1 MTTPEARGGRSFAA
15 DPVVETPGELSPI
28 WAAQLVS
35 CVVDENVGLPD
46 AAVLTFRDPDHEF
59 LQSTG
64 ITIGT
69 PLKVSV
75 VTVSGQARERL
86 FNGEVTGMEVDRDST
101 GSFTVVRAYSKAHRL
116 QRGRKVVAYRNMTAS
131 AIVRK
136 VAAGAGLTCG
146 TVEAAPVTYKQLS
159 QANVSD
165 WDFLQFLAGES
176 GAQVRV
182 DDKGVLQFT
191 KPEKASGAPAPS
203 TPATRNP
210 MVLEYG
216 RNLLALRASLS
227 AADGASQVE
236 VRGWDVI
243 TKKPLVARKP
253 SVNSDTVVP
262 GLSPALAARFGKSS
276 KLTVTDTPYRT
287 QAETTAVADAVAD
300 QVSAG
305 FGELEVLAE
314 GNPRLRAG
322 KPVALGNVGQAF
334 SGKYTATAVQHVLEP
349 HGGYRTTVWVSA
361 SPDRSL
367 TGLVTGAN
375 APGRGPR
382 MPGLAIGVVTDV
394 REQGGAQNGGVRLK
408 FPWLDDTYVTDWVR
422 TVQWG
427 GKGGGGVVSPEVND
441 EVLVGFE
448 QGLLDSPYVIGGL
461 YNGVDKP
468 SPHDIPLIDK
478 TTGKVNRRSIV
489 SRSGHRVELLDARA
503 PGRSGVRLRS
513 ADERLEVFLDNRRD
527 RIELT
532 VYAAKGGTKPL
543 SSVVLDK
550 NGITL
555 DARQGDVSVSGRNV
569 DINGRVGVKIGG
581 RTVDIDGSQ
590 YVNIKGRTGVTVD
603 GGLLGV
609 LKAKLIRI
617 N

>member
-1 MTTPEARGGRSFAA
+1 MSGAESGGRSFAA
-15 DPVVETPGELSPI
+15 DPIVETPGELPQI

-46 AAVLTFRDPDHEF
+46 TAVLTYRDPDHEF
-59 LQSTG
+59 LRATG

-69 PLKVSV
+69 PLRVSV
-75 VTVSGQARERL
+75 MTVKGQARERL
-86 FNGEVTGMEVDRDST
+86 FNGEVTALEIDRDRT

-116 QRGRKVVAYRNMTAS
+116 QRGRKVVAYRNMTAA

-136 VAAGAGLTCG
+136 VAAGAGLAVG
-146 TVEAAPVTYKQLS
+146 KVEAAPVTYKQLS

-165 WDFLQFLAGES
+165 WDFLQYLAGES

-182 DDKGVLQFT
+182 DDKGLLQFT
-191 KPEKASGAPAPS
+191 KPAKASGAPAPS
-203 TPATRNP
+203 TSAVRDP

-227 AADGASQVE
+227 AADGASKVQ
-236 VRGWDVI
+236 VRGWDVT
-243 TKKPLVARKP
+243 TKRPLVAEQP
-253 SVNSDTVVP
+253 SVVSDTVVP
-262 GLSPALAARFGKSS
+262 GLSPSFAARFGKSAVA
-276 KLTVTDTPYRT
+276 VTDTPYRT
-287 QAETTAVADAVAD
+287 QAETTAVAKAAAD

-305 FGELEVLAE
+305 FGELEAVAE
-314 GNPRLRAG
+314 GNPMLRAG

-334 SGKYTATAVQHVLEP
+334 SGRYTATAVQHVLEP

-382 MPGLAIGVVTDV
+382 IPGLAIGVVTDV
-394 REQGGAQNGGVRLK
+394 REPNGSQRGAVRLK

-461 YNGVDKP
+461 YNGVDQP
-468 SPHDIPLIDK
+468 SPHDVPLIDK
-478 TTGKVNRRSIV
+478 TSGKVNRRSVV
-489 SRSGHRVELLDARA
+489 SRSGHRVELLDAAA
-503 PGRSGVRLRS
+503 PGPSGLRLVTG
-513 ADERLEVFLDNRRD
+513 DERLEVRMDDRRD

-532 VYAAKGGTKPL
+532 VYAGRNRPL
-543 SSVVLDK
+543 TSVLLDK

-555 DARQGDVSVSGRNV
+555 DARQGTVTVSGRQ
-569 DINGRVGVKIGG
+569 
-581 RTVDIDGSQ
+581 VDIDG
-590 YVNIKGRTGVTVD
+590 TAGVTIGGRSVQVNGKTD
-603 GGLLGV
+603 VTINGGLLGV
-609 LKAKLIRI
+609 LKARLIRI

>member
-1 MTTPEARGGRSFAA
+1 MSTPEAPGGRSFAA
-15 DPVVETPGELSPI
+15 DPVIETPAELPRI
-28 WAAQLVS
+28 WAAQLVN

-46 AAVLTFRDPDHEF
+46 SAVLTFRDPDHEF
-59 LQSTG
+59 LQKTG

-86 FNGEVTGMEVDRDST
+86 FSGEVTALELDRDRT

-116 QRGRKVVAYRNMTAS
+116 QRGRKVVAYRNMTAA

-146 TVEAAPVTYKQLS
+146 TVEAEPVTYQQLS

-182 DDKGVLQFT
+182 DDKGLLQFT
-191 KPEKASGAPAPS
+191 KPRKASGAPAPS
-203 TPATRNP
+203 TPATRSP

-227 AADGASQVE
+227 AADGAQQVE
-236 VRGWDVI
+236 VRGWDVAN
-243 TKKPLVARKP
+243 KQPLVARKA
-253 SVNSDTVVP
+253 SVDSDTVVP
-262 GLSPALAARFGKSS
+262 GLSPAFAARFGKSS

-287 QAETTAVADAVAD
+287 HAETKAVADATAAE
-300 QVSAG
+300 VSAG
-305 FGELEVLAE
+305 FAELEALVE
-314 GNPRLRAG
+314 GNPKLRAG

-334 SGKYTATAVQHVLEP
+334 SGKYTTTAVQHVLEP
-349 HGGYRTTVWVSA
+349 HGGFRTTVWVSA

-394 REQGGAQNGGVRLK
+394 REPGGAESGGVRLK

-427 GKGGGGVVSPEVND
+427 GKGGGGVFSPEVND

-468 SPHDIPLIDK
+468 SPHDVPLVDR
-478 TTGKVNRRSIV
+478 TTGKVNRRSLV

-503 PGRSGVRLRS
+503 PGSSGVRLTS
-513 ADERLEVFLDNRRD
+513 ADERLEVFLDNRRG

-532 VYAAKGGTKPL
+532 VYAAKGRQRPL
-543 SSVVLDK
+543 SSVLLDK
-550 NGITL
+550 KGITL
-555 DARQGDVSVSGRNV
+555 DAGRGDVSVSGRNV
-569 DINGRVGVKIGG
+569 DIQGRVGVKIGG
-581 RTVDIDGSQ
+581 RTVSVNGSSD
-590 YVNIKGRTGVTVD
+590 VTVD

>member
-1 MTTPEARGGRSFAA
+1 MTTPGERGGRSFAA
-15 DPVVETPGELSPI
+15 DPVVETPGELPPV
-28 WAAQLVS
+28 WATQLVS

-59 LQSTG
+59 LRATG
-64 ITIGT
+64 VTIGT
-69 PLKVSV
+69 PLRVSV
-75 VTVSGQARERL
+75 VTVSGGARERL
-86 FNGEVTGMEVDRDST
+86 FNGEVTALEVDRDRT

-116 QRGRKVVAYRNMTAS
+116 QRGRKVVAYRNMTAA

-146 TVEAAPVTYKQLS
+146 TVQAAPVTYKQLS

-165 WDFLQFLAGES
+165 WEFLEFLAAES

-182 DDKGVLQFT
+182 DDKGLLQFT
-191 KPEKASGAPAPS
+191 RPRKASGAPAPS
-203 TPATRNP
+203 TSAARNP
-210 MVLEYG
+210 LVLEYG
-216 RNLLALRASLS
+216 RNLLSLRASLS
-227 AADGASQVE
+227 AADGAQQVE
-236 VRGWDVI
+236 VRGWDVT
-243 TKKPLVARKP
+243 TKRPLVARQP
-253 SVNSDTVVP
+253 SVSSDTVVP
-262 GLSPALAARFGKSS
+262 GLSPALAARFGTSS

-287 QAETTAVADAVAD
+287 QAETTAVADAVAG

-305 FGELEVLAE
+305 FGEWEAVAE
-314 GNPRLRAG
+314 GNPLLRAG

-334 SGKYTATAVQHVLEP
+334 SGRYTATAVRHVLEP
-349 HGGYRTTVWVSA
+349 HGGYQTTVWVGG

-375 APGRGPR
+375 AASRGPR

-394 REQGGAQNGGVRLK
+394 REPAGSERGAVKVK
-408 FPWLDDTYVTDWVR
+408 FPWLDDTYVSDWVR

-427 GKGGGGVVSPEVND
+427 GRGGGGVVSPEVND

-468 SPHDIPLIDK
+468 SPHDVQLIDK
-478 TTGKVNRRSIV
+478 TTGRVNRRSIV

-503 PGRSGVRLRS
+503 PGPSGVRLMS
-513 ADERLEVFLDNRRD
+513 ADERLEVFLDDRRD

-532 VYAAKGGTKPL
+532 VYAAKGRRKPL
-543 SSVVLDK
+543 TSVLLDK
-550 NGITL
+550 TGITL
-555 DARQGDVSVSGRNV
+555 DAGRGNVSVSGRNV
-569 DINGRVGVKIGG
+569 DIQGRVGVKIGG
-581 RTVDIDGSQ
+581 RRVSVDGSSD
-590 YVNIKGRTGVTVD
+590 VTID

>member
-1 MTTPEARGGRSFAA
+1 MSTPEARGGRSFAA
-15 DPVVETPGELSPI
+15 DPVIETPAELPRI
-28 WAAQLVS
+28 WAAQLVN

-46 AAVLTFRDPDHEF
+46 SAVLTFRDPDHEF
-59 LQSTG
+59 LQDVG

-75 VTVSGQARERL
+75 VTVSGQAREQL
-86 FNGEVTGMEVDRDST
+86 FGGEVTALELDRDRT
-101 GSFTVVRAYSKAHRL
+101 GSFTVVRAHSKEHRL
-116 QRGRKVVAYRNMTAS
+116 QRGRKVVAYRNMTVA

-146 TVEAAPVTYKQLS
+146 KVDAEPVTYQQLS

-182 DDKGVLQFT
+182 DDMGLLHFT
-191 KPEKASGAPAPS
+191 KQRKASGAPAPS
-203 TPATRNP
+203 TSATRSP
-210 MVLEYG
+210 MVLEHG
-216 RNLLALRASLS
+216 GNLLALRASLS
-227 AADGASQVE
+227 AAAGAQQVE
-236 VRGWDVI
+236 VRGWDVAN
-243 TKKPLVARKP
+243 KQPLVARKP
-253 SVNSDTVVP
+253 SVDSDTVMP
-262 GLSPALAARFGKSS
+262 GLSPAFAARFGTSS
-276 KLTVTDTPYRT
+276 KLTVTDTPYRSL
-287 QAETTAVADAVAD
+287 AEAEAVADAVAAE
-300 QVSAG
+300 VSAG
-305 FGELEVLAE
+305 FGELEALVL
-314 GNPRLRAG
+314 GNPKLRAG
-322 KPVALGNVGQAF
+322 VPVALGNVGQAF

-361 SPDRSL
+361 GTDRSL
-367 TGLVTGAN
+367 TGLVAGGNVPGN

-382 MPGLAIGVVTDV
+382 MPGLAIGVVTGV
-394 REQGGAQNGGVRLK
+394 REPGGAESGGVQLK

-427 GKGGGGVVSPEVND
+427 GKGGGGVFSPEVND

-468 SPHDIPLIDK
+468 SPHDVPLVDR
-478 TTGKVNRRSIV
+478 TTGKVNRRSLV

-503 PGRSGVRLRS
+503 PGPSGVRVTS

-532 VYAAKGGTKPL
+532 VYAGKGRQRPL
-543 SSVVLDK
+543 SSVLLDK
-550 NGITL
+550 KGITL
-555 DARQGDVSVSGRNV
+555 DAGRGDVSVSGRNV
-569 DINGRVGVKIGG
+569 DIQGRVGVKIGG
-581 RTVDIDGSQ
+581 RTVSVNGSSD
-590 YVNIKGRTGVTVD
+590 VTVD

>member
-15 DPVVETPGELSPI
+15 DPVIETPAELPQV

-35 CVVDENVGLPD
+35 CVVDESMSLPD

-59 LQSTG
+59 LQKTG

-69 PLKVSV
+69 PLRVSV

-86 FNGEVTGMEVDRDST
+86 FSGEVTALELDRDRT

-116 QRGRKVVAYRNMTAS
+116 QRGRKVVAFRNMTAE

-136 VAAGAGLTCG
+136 VAAGAGLACG
-146 TVEAAPVTYKQLS
+146 TVEAGPVTYTQLS

-165 WDFLQFLAGES
+165 WDFLQFLAAES
-176 GAQVRV
+176 GARVRV
-182 DDKGVLQFT
+182 DDKDLLQFT
-191 KPEKASGAPAPS
+191 TPRKASGAPAPS
-203 TPATRNP
+203 TPATRSP

-216 RNLLALRASLS
+216 RNLLALRAALS
-227 AADGASQVE
+227 AADGAQQVE
-236 VRGWDVI
+236 VRGWDVT
-243 TKKPLVARKP
+243 TKRPLVAAKA
-253 SVNSDTVVP
+253 SVDSETAVP
-262 GLSPALAARFGKSS
+262 GLSPAFAARFGTA

-287 QAETTAVADAVAD
+287 HAETKVVADAVAAE
-300 QVSAG
+300 VSAG
-305 FGELEVLAE
+305 FSELEALVE
-314 GNPRLRAG
+314 GNPELRAG
-322 KPVALGNVGQAF
+322 RPVALGNVGQAF
-334 SGKYTATAVQHVLEP
+334 SGKYTATAVRHVLEP
-349 HGGYRTTVWVSA
+349 HGGFRTTVWVSA
-361 SPDRSL
+361 GQDRSL
-367 TGLVTGAN
+367 TGLVTGEN
-375 APGRGPR
+375 APSRGPR

-394 REQGGAQNGGVRLK
+394 REPGGAESGAVRLR

-448 QGLLDSPYVIGGL
+448 QGLLDSPYVLGGL

-468 SPHDIPLIDK
+468 SPHDVPLIDA
-478 TTGKVNRRSIV
+478 TTGRVNRRSVV

-503 PGRSGVRLRS
+503 PGRSGVRLMS
-513 ADERLEVFLDNRRD
+513 ADERLEVFLDSRRD

-532 VYAAKGGTKPL
+532 VYAQKGGNRPL
-543 SSVVLDK
+543 TSVLLDK
-550 NGITL
+550 KGITL
-555 DARQGDVSVSGRNV
+555 DAGRGDVSVSGRNV
-569 DINGRVGVKIGG
+569 DIQGRVGVQIGG
-581 RTVDIDGSQ
+581 RSVRVEGMTD
-590 YVNIKGRTGVTVD
+590 VTVD

>member
-1 MTTPEARGGRSFAA
+1 MSTEAGGRSFAA
-15 DPVVETPGELSPI
+15 DPIVEAPGELPPI

-46 AAVLTFRDPDHEF
+46 TAVLTYRDPDHEF
-59 LQSTG
+59 LRATG
-64 ITIGT
+64 ITIGS
-69 PLKVSV
+69 PLRVSV
-75 VTVSGQARERL
+75 VTVKGQARERL
-86 FNGEVTGMEVDRDST
+86 FNGEVTALEIDRDRT

-116 QRGRKVVAYRNMTAS
+116 QRGRKVVAYRNMTAA

-136 VAAGAGLTCG
+136 VAAGAGLAVG
-146 TVEAAPVTYKQLS
+146 KVEAAPVTYKQLS
-159 QANVSD
+159 QSNVSD

-182 DDKGVLQFT
+182 DDKGLLQFT
-191 KPEKASGAPAPS
+191 KPVKASGAPAPS
-203 TPATRNP
+203 TSAVRNP

-227 AADGASQVE
+227 AADGAAKVQ
-236 VRGWDVI
+236 VRGWDVT
-243 TKKPLVARKP
+243 TKRPLVAEQP
-253 SVNSDTVVP
+253 SVVSDTVVP
-262 GLSPALAARFGKSS
+262 GLSPQFAARFGKAAVA
-276 KLTVTDTPYRT
+276 VTDTPYRT
-287 QAETTAVADAVAD
+287 QAETTAVAKAAAD

-305 FGELEVLAE
+305 FGELEAVAE
-314 GNPRLRAG
+314 GNPLLRAG

-334 SGKYTATAVQHVLEP
+334 SGRYTATAVQHVLEP
-349 HGGYRTTVWVSA
+349 VGGYRTTVWVSA

-382 MPGLAIGVVTDV
+382 IPGLAIGVVTDV
-394 REQGGAQNGGVRLK
+394 REPNGSERGAVRLK

-468 SPHDIPLIDK
+468 SPHDVPLIDK
-478 TTGKVNRRSIV
+478 TSGKVNRRSVV
-489 SRSGHRVELLDARA
+489 SRSGHRVELLDAAA
-503 PGRSGVRLRS
+503 PGPSGLRLVTG
-513 ADERLEVFLDNRRD
+513 DERLEVRMDDRRD

-532 VYAAKGGTKPL
+532 VYAGRNRPL
-543 SSVVLDK
+543 TSVLLDK

-555 DARQGDVSVSGRNV
+555 DAGRGTVKVTGRQ
-569 DINGRVGVKIGG
+569 
-581 RTVDIDGSQ
+581 VDIDGADG
-590 YVNIKGRTGVTVD
+590 VNIGGRSVQVNGKSDVTVN

-609 LKAKLIRI
+609 LKARLIRI

>member
-1 MTTPEARGGRSFAA
+1 LSTAGTRGRLFAA
-15 DPVVETPGELSPI
+15 DPVVETPAELPLT

-46 AAVLTFRDPDHEF
+46 AAQLTFRDPDHEF
-59 LQSTG
+59 LKATG
-64 ITIGT
+64 VTIGT

-86 FNGEVTGMEVDRDST
+86 FNGEVTALELDRDGT
-101 GSFTVVRAYSKAHRL
+101 GTFTVVRAYSKAHRL
-116 QRGRKVVAYRNMTAS
+116 QRGRKVMAYRNMTAS

-136 VAAGAGLTCG
+136 VAAGAGLACG
-146 TVEAAPVTYKQLS
+146 TVQAAPVTYKQLS

-165 WDFLQFLAGES
+165 WDFLQFLAEES
-176 GAQVRV
+176 GAVVRV
-182 DDKGVLQFT
+182 DDKGLLQFT
-191 KPEKASGAPAPS
+191 KQQKAFGAPAPS
-203 TPATRNP
+203 TSAARNP

-216 RNLLALRASLS
+216 ANLLALRASLS

-236 VRGWDVI
+236 VRGWDVT
-243 TKKPLVARKP
+243 TKKPLVARQP
-253 SVNSDTVVP
+253 SVTSDTVVP
-262 GLSPALAARFGKSS
+262 GVSPALAAARFGKSA

-287 QAETTAVADAVAD
+287 QAETKAVADSMAD
-300 QVSAG
+300 HVSAG
-305 FGELEVLAE
+305 FAELEAVAE

-375 APGRGPR
+375 APSRGPR

-394 REQGGAQNGGVRLK
+394 REVGGAESGSVRLK
-408 FPWLDDTYVTDWVR
+408 FPWLDDTYTTDWVR

-427 GKGGGGVVSPEVND
+427 GKGGGGVFSPEVND

-468 SPHDIPLIDK
+468 SPHDVPLIDK
-478 TTGKVNRRSIV
+478 TTGKVNRRSIT
-489 SRSGHRVELLDARA
+489 SRSGHRMELLDART
-503 PGRSGVRLRS
+503 PRLSGLRLVS
-513 ADERLEVFLDNRRD
+513 ADERLEVRLDQRRGK
-527 RIELT
+527 IELT
-532 VYAAKGGTKPL
+532 VYAGKGRQPL
-543 SSVVLDK
+543 TSVLLDK
-550 NGITL
+550 KGITL
-555 DARQGDVSVSGRNV
+555 DAGRGNVSVSGRNV
-569 DINGRVGVKIGG
+569 DIQGRVGVKIGG
-581 RTVDIDGSQ
+581 RTVSVNGSS
-590 YVNIKGRTGVTVD
+590 NVTVD

>member
-1 MTTPEARGGRSFAA
+1 MTTEARGRLFAA
-15 DPVVETPGELSPI
+15 DPVVETPAELPQI

-46 AAVLTFRDPDHEF
+46 AAQLTFRDPDHEF
-59 LQSTG
+59 LKATG

-86 FNGEVTGMEVDRDST
+86 FTGEVTALELDRDST

-136 VAAGAGLTCG
+136 VAAGAGLACG
-146 TVEAAPVTYKQLS
+146 TVQAAPVTYKQLS

-165 WDFLQFLAGES
+165 WDFLQFLAAES
-176 GAQVRV
+176 GALVRV
-182 DDKGVLQFT
+182 DDKGLLQFT
-191 KPEKASGAPAPS
+191 KPVKASGAPAPS
-203 TPATRNP
+203 TSSSRNP

-216 RNLLALRASLS
+216 ANLLALRASLS

-236 VRGWDVI
+236 VRGWDVT
-243 TKKPLVARKP
+243 TKKPLVSRQP
-253 SVNSDTVVP
+253 SVTSDTVVP
-262 GLSPALAARFGKSS
+262 GLSPALAAARFGKSA

-287 QAETTAVADAVAD
+287 LAETTAVADAVSD

-305 FGELEVLAE
+305 FGELEAVAE

-375 APGRGPR
+375 APGRGSR

-394 REQGGAQNGGVRLK
+394 RETGGAENGSVKLK
-408 FPWLDDTYVTDWVR
+408 FPWLDDTYTTDWVR

-427 GKGGGGVVSPEVND
+427 GKGGGGVFSPEVND

-468 SPHDIPLIDK
+468 SPHKVPLIDK
-478 TTGKVNRRSIV
+478 GTGKVNRRSIV
-489 SRSGHRVELLDARA
+489 SRSGHRMELLDARA
-503 PGRSGVRLRS
+503 PGQSGLRLVS
-513 ADERLEVFLDNRRD
+513 GDERLEVRLDQRRGE
-527 RIELT
+527 IELT
-532 VYAAKGGTKPL
+532 VYAGKGVRPL
-543 SSVVLDK
+543 SSVLLDK
-550 NGITL
+550 KGITL
-555 DARQGDVSVSGRNV
+555 DARQGNVSVSGRNV
-569 DINGRVGVKIGG
+569 DIQGRVGVKIGG
-581 RTVDIDGSQ
+581 RTVSVTGSS
-590 YVNIKGRTGVTVD
+590 NVTVD
-603 GGLLGV
+603 GGLLGI

>member
-1 MTTPEARGGRSFAA
+1 MSTSAAGGRSFAA
-15 DPVVETPGELSPI
+15 DPIVETPGEVPPI

-46 AAVLTFRDPDHEF
+46 TAVLTYRDPDHEF
-59 LQSTG
+59 LRATG

-69 PLKVSV
+69 PLRVSV
-75 VTVSGQARERL
+75 MTVKGQARERL
-86 FNGEVTGMEVDRDST
+86 FNGEVSALEIDRDRT

-116 QRGRKVVAYRNMTAS
+116 QRGRKVVAYRNMTAA

-136 VAAGAGLTCG
+136 VAAGAGLAVG
-146 TVEAAPVTYKQLS
+146 KVEAAPVTYKQLS

-191 KPEKASGAPAPS
+191 RPAKASGAPAPS
-203 TPATRNP
+203 TSATRNP

-216 RNLLALRASLS
+216 RNLLALRAALS
-227 AADGASQVE
+227 AADGTSKVQ
-236 VRGWDVI
+236 VRGWDVT
-243 TKKPLVARKP
+243 TKRPLVTEHP
-253 SVNSDTVVP
+253 SVVSDTVLP
-262 GLSPALAARFGKSS
+262 GLSPQFAARFGK
-276 KLTVTDTPYRT
+276 TGVAVTDTPYRT
-287 QAETTAVADAVAD
+287 QAETTAVAQAAAA
-300 QVSAG
+300 QISAG
-305 FGELEVLAE
+305 FGELEAVAE
-314 GNPRLRAG
+314 GNPLLRAG

-334 SGKYTATAVQHVLEP
+334 SGRYTATAVQHVLEP
-349 HGGYRTTVWVSA
+349 HSGYRTTVWVSA

-382 MPGLAIGVVTDV
+382 IPGLAIGVVTDV
-394 REQGGAQNGGVRLK
+394 REPNGSQRGAVRLK

-461 YNGVDKP
+461 YNGVDQP
-468 SPHDIPLIDK
+468 SPHDVPLIDN
-478 TTGKVNRRSIV
+478 TSGKVNRRSIV
-489 SRSGHRVELLDARA
+489 SRSGHRVELLDAAA
-503 PGRSGVRLRS
+503 PGPSGLRLVTG
-513 ADERLEVFLDNRRD
+513 DDRLEVRMDDRRD

-532 VYAAKGGTKPL
+532 VYAGRNRPL
-543 SSVVLDK
+543 TSVLLDK

-555 DARQGDVSVSGRNV
+555 NAGQGTVKVSGRQ
-569 DINGRVGVKIGG
+569 
-581 RTVDIDGSQ
+581 VDIDGTAGVS
-590 YVNIKGRTGVTVD
+590 IGGRSVRVTGTSDVTVD
-603 GGLLGV
+603 GGLLAV
-609 LKAKLIRI
+609 LKARLIRI

>member
-15 DPVVETPGELSPI
+15 DPVIEAPGELPPI

-59 LQSTG
+59 LQKTG

-86 FNGEVTGMEVDRDST
+86 FNGEVTALELDRDRT

-116 QRGRKVVAYRNMTAS
+116 QRGRKVVAYRNMTAA

-136 VAAGAGLTCG
+136 VAAGAGLAVG
-146 TVEAAPVTYKQLS
+146 KVEAAAVTYKQLS

-176 GAQVRV
+176 GAQVHV
-182 DDKGVLQFT
+182 DDKGLLQFT
-191 KPEKASGAPAPS
+191 KPVKASGAPAPS
-203 TPATRNP
+203 TPATRSP

-227 AADGASQVE
+227 AADGAQQVE
-236 VRGWDVI
+236 VRGWDVT
-243 TKKPLVARKP
+243 TKRPLVARKA
-253 SVNSDTVVP
+253 SVTSGTVVP
-262 GLSPALAARFGKSS
+262 GLSATAGASKFGKST

-287 QAETTAVADAVAD
+287 QAETKAVADAMAA
-300 QVSAG
+300 QVSSG
-305 FGELEVLAE
+305 FGELEALVE
-314 GNPRLRAG
+314 GNPKLRAG

-375 APGRGPR
+375 APSRGPR

-394 REQGGAQNGGVRLK
+394 REPGGAQSGAVKLK

-448 QGLLDSPYVIGGL
+448 QGLLDSPYVLGGL

-468 SPHDIPLIDK
+468 SPHDVPLIDK
-478 TTGKVNRRSIV
+478 TSGKVNRRSIV

-503 PGRSGVRLRS
+503 PGPSGLRLVTG
-513 ADERLEVFLDNRRD
+513 DERLEVRLDDRRD

-532 VYAAKGGTKPL
+532 VNAGRGRPL
-543 SSVVLDK
+543 TSVVLEK
-550 NGITL
+550 TGITL
-555 DARQGDVSVSGRNV
+555 DAGTGKVSVKGRQV
-569 DINGRVGVKIGG
+569 DIEGTAGV
-581 RTVDIDGSQ
+581 RIDGAS
-590 YVNIKGRTGVTVD
+590 VNVTGRTGVTVD

>member
-1 MTTPEARGGRSFAA
+1 MSTSQTGGRSFAA
-15 DPVVETPGELSPI
+15 DPIVETPGELPPT

-46 AAVLTFRDPDHEF
+46 TAVLTYRDPDHEF
-59 LQSTG
+59 LRATG

-69 PLKVSV
+69 PLRVSV
-75 VTVSGQARERL
+75 MTVKGQARERL
-86 FNGEVTGMEVDRDST
+86 FNGEVTALEIDRDRT

-116 QRGRKVVAYRNMTAS
+116 QRGRKVVAYRNMTAA

-136 VAAGAGLTCG
+136 VAAGAGLAVG
-146 TVEAAPVTYKQLS
+146 KVEAAPVTYTQLS

-176 GAQVRV
+176 GAQVRF
-182 DDKGVLQFT
+182 DDKGLLQFT
-191 KPEKASGAPAPS
+191 KPVNASGAPAPS
-203 TPATRNP
+203 TSAARDP

-227 AADGASQVE
+227 AADGASKVQ
-236 VRGWDVI
+236 VRGWDVT
-243 TKKPLVARKP
+243 TKRPLVAEQP
-253 SVNSDTVVP
+253 SVISDTVVP
-262 GLSPALAARFGKSS
+262 GLSPQFAARFGKSAVA
-276 KLTVTDTPYRT
+276 VTDTPYRT
-287 QAETTAVADAVAD
+287 QAETTAVAKAAAART
-300 QVSAG
+300 SAG
-305 FGELEVLAE
+305 FGELEAVAE
-314 GNPRLRAG
+314 GNPLLRAG

-334 SGKYTATAVQHVLEP
+334 SGRYTATAVQHVLEP
-349 HGGYRTTVWVSA
+349 LGGYRTTVWVGA

-375 APGRGPR
+375 ASGHGPR
-382 MPGLAIGVVTDV
+382 IPGLAIGVVTDV
-394 REQGGAQNGGVRLK
+394 REPNGSQRGAVRLK

-461 YNGVDKP
+461 YNGVDQP
-468 SPHDIPLIDK
+468 SPHDVPLIDK
-478 TTGKVNRRSIV
+478 TSGKVNRRSV
-489 SRSGHRVELLDARA
+489 ASRSGHRVELLDTAA
-503 PGRSGVRLRS
+503 PGPSGLRLVTG
-513 ADERLEVFLDNRRD
+513 DERLEVRMDDRRD

-532 VYAAKGGTKPL
+532 VYAGRNRPL
-543 SSVVLDK
+543 TSVLLDG

-555 DARQGDVSVSGRNV
+555 DAGQGTVKVSGRQ
-569 DINGRVGVKIGG
+569 
-581 RTVDIDGSQ
+581 VDIDGTAGVSIGGKS
-590 YVNIKGRTGVTVD
+590 VRVSGTSDVTVN
-603 GGLLGV
+603 GGLLAV
-609 LKAKLIRI
+609 LKARLIRI

>member
-1 MTTPEARGGRSFAA
+1 MSTEAGGRSFAA
-15 DPVVETPGELSPI
+15 DPIVEAPGELPPI

-46 AAVLTFRDPDHEF
+46 TAVLTYRDPDHEF
-59 LQSTG
+59 LRATG
-64 ITIGT
+64 ITIGS
-69 PLKVSV
+69 PLRVSV
-75 VTVSGQARERL
+75 VTVKGQARERL
-86 FNGEVTGMEVDRDST
+86 FNGEVTALEIDRDRT

-116 QRGRKVVAYRNMTAS
+116 QRGRKVVAYRNMTAA

-136 VAAGAGLTCG
+136 VAAGAGLAVG
-146 TVEAAPVTYKQLS
+146 KVEAAPVTYKQLS

-182 DDKGVLQFT
+182 DDKGLLQFT
-191 KPEKASGAPAPS
+191 KPVKASGAPAPS
-203 TPATRNP
+203 TSAVRNP

-227 AADGASQVE
+227 AADGAAKVQ
-236 VRGWDVI
+236 VRGWDVT
-243 TKKPLVARKP
+243 TKRPLVAEQP
-253 SVNSDTVVP
+253 SVVSDTVVP
-262 GLSPALAARFGKSS
+262 GLSPQFAARFGKAAVA
-276 KLTVTDTPYRT
+276 VTDTPYRT
-287 QAETTAVADAVAD
+287 QAETTAVAKAAAD

-305 FGELEVLAE
+305 FGELEAVAE
-314 GNPRLRAG
+314 GNPLLRAG

-334 SGKYTATAVQHVLEP
+334 SGRYTATAVQHVLEP
-349 HGGYRTTVWVSA
+349 VGGYRTTVWVSA

-382 MPGLAIGVVTDV
+382 IPGLAIGVVTDV
-394 REQGGAQNGGVRLK
+394 REPNGSERGAVRLK

-468 SPHDIPLIDK
+468 SPHDVPLIDK
-478 TTGKVNRRSIV
+478 TSGKVNRRSVV
-489 SRSGHRVELLDARA
+489 SRSGHRVELLDAAA
-503 PGRSGVRLRS
+503 PGPSGLRLVTG
-513 ADERLEVFLDNRRD
+513 DERLEVRMDDRRD

-532 VYAAKGGTKPL
+532 VYAGRNRPL
-543 SSVVLDK
+543 TSVLLDK

-555 DARQGDVSVSGRNV
+555 DAGRGTVKVTGRQ
-569 DINGRVGVKIGG
+569 
-581 RTVDIDGSQ
+581 VDIDGADG
-590 YVNIKGRTGVTVD
+590 VNIGGRSVQVNGKSDVTIN

-609 LKAKLIRI
+609 LKARLIRI